1 MVRAPLWPFFFLWS
15 PWYWYYPS
23 PYVLNGRLPQ
33 QKAARYGGGPA
44 SWLGILIFFIILFG
58 GWFYDPYWW
67 WGMIFVF
74 LWFSCLNLCG
84 FMSLSYFD
92 EEVNQKKDKPM
103 EVQSSEEMNKPPLR
117 SLRMQ
122 L

>member
-23 PYVLNGRLPQ
+23 PYVLNGRFPE
-33 QKAARYGGGPA
+33 QKAARWGGRA
-44 SWLGILIFFIILFG
+44 SWFGILIFFIILFG

-67 WGMIFVF
+67 WGMIIVF
-74 LWFSCLNLCG
+74 LWFFSLNLCG
-84 FMSLSYFD
+84 FMSISYFD
-92 EEVNQKKDKPM
+92 KEVEQKKDEPM
-103 EVQSSEEMNKPPLR
+103 EMKTSEEMKKPPLR